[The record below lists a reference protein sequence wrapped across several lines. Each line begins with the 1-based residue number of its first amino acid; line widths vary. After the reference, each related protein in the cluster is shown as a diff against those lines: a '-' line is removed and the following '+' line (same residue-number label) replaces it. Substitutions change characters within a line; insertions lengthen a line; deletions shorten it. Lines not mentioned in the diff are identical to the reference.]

1 MDTSASTLD
10 DGQLLASARR
20 GDHAAF
26 AALVT
31 RHERPVYGYL
41 RARLGVRGDLDDLC
55 QEVFVRLYA
64 GSEPPAETLLRP
76 WLFGIA
82 RNVLREHL
90 RSLRRRREHG
100 WTDLCLEIEDRG
112 GDDGRYDD
120 AISRLPA
127 CLDSLGASARLA
139 IDLFYGD
146 DLPMREIAVQFKR
159 SEGAVKLL
167 VHRARQAVK
176 RCLDTTLSGDSA

>member
-1 MDTSASTLD
+1 MDTTAPIATDSS
-10 DGQLLASARR
+10 LLAATRR
-20 GDHAAF
+20 RDHAAF
-26 AALVT
+26 AALVG
-31 RHERPVYGYL
+31 RHERAVGGYL
-41 RARLGVRGDLDDLC
+41 RARLAGRGELDDLC

-64 GSEPPAETLLRP
+64 GGDPPAGVSLRA

-90 RSLRRRREHG
+90 RGARRRQHA
-100 WTDLCLEIEDRG
+100 WTELCLEIEDRS

-120 AISRLPA
+120 AIERLPA
-127 CLDSLGASARLA
+127 CLDGLGASARRA
-139 IDLFYGD
+139 IDLFYGEN
-146 DLPMREIAVQFKR
+146 LPMRELAAQFKR

-176 RCLDTTLSGDSA
+176 RCLDTALSGGIA

>member
-1 MDTSASTLD
+1 MDTSVTISDDATLVV
-10 DGQLLASARR
+10 ATRR

-26 AALVT
+26 ATLVG
-31 RHERPVYGYL
+31 RHERAVYGYL
-41 RARLGVRGDLDDLC
+41 RARLAGRGDLDDLC

-64 GSEPPAETLLRP
+64 GADPPAGTGLRA

-90 RSLRRRREHG
+90 RGARRRRHA
-100 WTDLCLEIEDRG
+100 WTELCLEIEDRS

-120 AISRLPA
+120 VIAHLPA
-127 CLDSLGASARLA
+127 CLDGLGASARRA
-139 IDLFYGD
+139 IDMFYGEN
-146 DLPMREIAVQFKR
+146 LPMRELAVQFKR

-176 RCLDTTLSGDSA
+176 RCLDTALSGGIA

>member
-1 MDTSASTLD
+1 METSVTTSD
-10 DGQLLASARR
+10 DGRLLASVRR

-26 AALVT
+26 ATLVA

-41 RARLGVRGDLDDLC
+41 RARFANRGDLDDLC

-64 GSEPPAETLLRP
+64 GGDPPPRTALRP

-82 RNVLREHL
+82 RNVLREHV
-90 RSLRRRREHG
+90 RAVRRREHA
-100 WTDLCLEIEDRG
+100 WTELCLEIEDRS

-120 AISRLPA
+120 AIERLPA
-127 CLDSLGASARLA
+127 CLDALGASARRA
-139 IDLFYGD
+139 VDLFYGEN
-146 DLPMREIAVQFKR
+146 LPMRDIAAQFKR

-176 RCLDTTLSGDSA
+176 RCLDTALSGGIA